1 MSTVVI
7 AQGGRAADLTGWYV
21 GFGIGMTVV
30 VILAILVG
38 WILYLALEIGIYAR
52 LIDEALQQSEVNT
65 RPLAALKTTIDYAVT
80 IIGGL
85 QRGRA
90 KLGG

>member
-1 MSTVVI
+1 M
-7 AQGGRAADLTGWYV
+7 ADLTGWYV

-30 VILAILVG
+30 VVVAVLVG
-38 WILYLALEIGIYAR
+38 WILYLALKIGIYAPM
-52 LIDEALQQSEVNT
+52 INGALQQAEENT
-65 RPLAALKTTIDYAVT
+65 RPLAALRTTIEHAT
-80 IIGGL
+80 IIAVGL